1 MKISEY
7 RELMRRA
14 KTKRRRVK
22 AKAAGPAKRPV
33 ARTGTEALFER
44 LHLAPRQRPYTFQP
58 PPLTITK
65 IKMRRYT
72 PDYRTELDDGRE
84 MLIEVKGSYRLQSHE
99 RARLAW
105 EIAAESNPQTV
116 FVWAAKSP
124 KTGRFEMEIWEGGGA
139 SVAHASTLPN

>member
-33 ARTGTEALFER
+33 TRTGTEALFER
-44 LHLAPRQRPYTFQP
+44 WHLADRLHLFQP
-58 PPLTITK
+58 PPFTITRTSK
-65 IKMRRYT
+65 RRYT
-72 PDYRTELDDGRE
+72 ADFETTLKDGRT
-84 MLIEVKGSYRLQSHE
+84 MVIEVKGSYKLQSHE

-105 EIAAESNPQTV
+105 EIAAESNPQAV

-124 KTGRFEMEIWEGGGA
+124 KTGRFDMEIWEGGGT